1 MTYSVMIVDDEPEI
15 RLGLRLKVEWDSP
28 DLTVACE
35 AANGM
40 EALGKLAGEAVDIVI
55 TDMNMPVMNGVSFL
69 ESCHELYPGLKL
81 IVITGYEDFHYA
93 RAAVRTHAR
102 DYLLKPVS
110 QEELTAALRKVVR
123 ELDEEKSRQVQQEKV
138 QWRLSQDYKEMKE
151 HFLTGLVKEEGLD
164 ERAVTERS
172 KWFELEA
179 WAGRKVR
186 FVTAGLRERGG
197 APLGEERTPDKLR
210 TPFELLCREYAQTYP
225 AQPLPVFRDGSYPGL
240 MHFIAPAEPGAAEAF
255 AEGLRKCAG
264 AHLAFEPAVGIG
276 GEAEGFGAWKEGYM
290 SSLVAWNM
298 AGSHVDA
305 GSREH
310 PDTRAE
316 GAEDTAKVIRRHLI
330 RGELD
335 SFAWAVR
342 RELEDA
348 IRHSRGHLVKRI
360 FGLYLLLDAIGSAG
374 GVQLDSAD
382 QLWVRPDKVLA
393 LDTVEKAAA
402 FLTGIGRRIQ
412 EGMGEKPEDAEGS
425 VIRAAKAFIEANYM
439 YELHLTMLA
448 ERFNYNPSYF
458 SELFKAKVG
467 KTFIQYVTEVRM
479 AQALKLLEESELSL
493 WDIAELTGFSNP
505 SYFSSKFKKMYGVT
519 PSEYRQKPE
528 APTRKN

>member
-1 MTYSVMIVDDEPEI
+1 MTYRVMIVDDEHEI
-15 RLGLRLKVEWDSP
+15 RLGLRLKVEWDNP

-40 EALGKLAGEAVDIVI
+40 EALGKLAGETIDIVI

-69 ESCHELYPGLKL
+69 ESCHVLYPGLKL

-93 RAAVRTHAR
+93 RAAVRTQAR

-110 QEELTAALRKVVR
+110 QDELTAALAKVIR

-138 QWRLSQDYKEMKE
+138 QWRLSQDYKEMRE
-151 HFLTGLVKEEGLD
+151 YFLTGLVKEEGLD

-172 KWFELEA
+172 KWFELDG

-186 FVTAGLRERGG
+186 FVTAGLRGRSEAR
-197 APLGEERTPDKLR
+197 PGEERTPDKLR
-210 TPFELLCREYAQTYP
+210 PPFELICREYAQTYP
-225 AQPLPVFRDGSYPGL
+225 AEPLPVFRDGSYPGL

-255 AEGLRKCAG
+255 AEGLRQCA
-264 AHLAFEPAVGIG
+264 ADHLAFEPAVGIG

-298 AGSHVDA
+298 AGSDVDA
-305 GSREH
+305 ASREQ
-310 PDTRAE
+310 PAARAAE
-316 GAEDTAKVIRRHLI
+316 GAEDTAKLIRRYLI

-335 SFAWAVR
+335 SFAAAVR
-342 RELEDA
+342 RELEEA
-348 IRHSRGHLVKRI
+348 LGHSRGHLVKRI
-360 FGLYLLLDAIGSAG
+360 FGLYLLLDAIGSAA
-374 GVQLDSAD
+374 GVQLGSAD
-382 QLWVRPDKVLA
+382 QLWVRPEKVLA

-402 FLTGIGRRIQ
+402 FLRRIGRRIN
-412 EGMGEKPEDAEGS
+412 EGMREKPEDAEGS

-439 YELHLTMLA
+439 YDLHLTMLA
-448 ERFNYNPSYF
+448 DRFNYNPSYF
-458 SELFKAKVG
+458 SELFKAKMG

-479 AQALKLLEESELSL
+479 AHALKLLEESELSL

-505 SYFSSKFKKMYGVT
+505 SYFSSKFKKMHGVT
-519 PSEYRQKPE
+519 PSEYRQKPSGI
-528 APTRKN
+528 